1 MNKKIQLSILSIF
14 IAAALV
20 GSVATYGDN
29 IAFAGGDKD
38 KGDKHKGDQYNGDKH
53 KGDQYNG
60 DKHKGDQYNGDKNK
74 INSNNSTQGIDQST
88 ETLQASSCG
97 SGNDTTASC
106 NNVALSFNLNDGNN
120 ALGQQ

>member
-20 GSVATYGDN
+20 GSIVAISGIDN
-29 IAFAGGDKD
+29 QAFATK
-38 KGDKHKGDQYNGDKH
+38 KK
-53 KGDQYNG
+53 
-60 DKHKGDQYNGDKNK
+60 
-74 INSNNSTQGIDQST
+74 SN
-88 ETLQASSCG
+88 EALQDIEQLSGTAQDSACG

-120 ALGQQ
+120 ALGQE

>member
-1 MNKKIQLSILSIF
+1 MMMNKDKKSHHDGKKTSNE
-14 IAAALV
+14 AA
-20 GSVATYGDN
+20 
-29 IAFAGGDKD
+29 
-38 KGDKHKGDQYNGDKH
+38 
-53 KGDQYNG
+53 
-60 DKHKGDQYNGDKNK
+60 
-74 INSNNSTQGIDQST
+74 QGIGQDT

>member
-1 MNKKIQLSILSIF
+1 MYKKIHLSILSIF

-20 GSVATYGDN
+20 GSVASFGDYM
-29 IAFAGGDKD
+29 AFAGGNNHDDDKD
-38 KGDKHKGDQYNGDKH
+38 KENDKKSNHKGK
-53 KGDQYNG
+53 KS
-60 DKHKGDQYNGDKNK
+60 
-74 INSNNSTQGIDQST
+74 SNNEAVQGIGQNT
-88 ETLQASSCG
+88 ETLQASSCS

>member
-14 IAAALV
+14 IAAALI
-20 GSVATYGDN
+20 GSVATFGDN
-29 IAFAGGDKD
+29 MAFAGGDKHD
-38 KGDKHKGDQYNGDKH
+38 GDKKK
-53 KGDQYNG
+53 K
-60 DKHKGDQYNGDKNK
+60 K
-74 INSNNSTQGIDQST
+74 SNEAAQGIGQST